1 METSLDFRRHGFF
14 FSLKDIKHTR
24 RHLFHFLKQN
34 NSNPKRRCLSL
45 FLSVGSK
52 PMKRDTMS
60 ALITAMLC
68 PSTLAVSGMQ

>member
-1 METSLDFRRHGFF
+1 METSVDFRCHGFF
-14 FSLKDIKHTR
+14 FSLKDIKHIR
-24 RHLFHFLKQN
+24 RNLFHFLKQN

-60 ALITAMLC
+60 PFITA
-68 PSTLAVSGMQ
+68 VS